1 MEAMLATKPRPRN
14 LAIPMLDFG
23 KTEGT
28 STAMRFDLTDM
39 RLFLTVVERGSL
51 TEGARAMHL
60 ALASVSERIAGM
72 ENALGAPLLER
83 NRRGVRATP
92 AGVAL
97 VRHARSILGQVEQM
111 RGELRTYA
119 TGLKGRIRLLSNTAA
134 LAAFLPPQLIRFL
147 AAYPDLSI
155 DLEER
160 PSSDI
165 VQALAEG
172 RADLGLVADIAD
184 LARLQTHLI
193 ARDQL
198 VVVASHSHRV
208 AMEASIAF
216 ADILDEAFVGLA
228 DAALETHLAER
239 ASRLGRQLHYRIQMR
254 SVEHVGMLVEAGI
267 GMAILSEAS
276 ARTLRGRRL
285 AVLPLSEPWAA
296 RRLHLC
302 ARDFAALT
310 PHADLLAKQL
320 IEGAGEW
327 LQTASPH
334 DARG

>member
-1 MEAMLATKPRPRN
+1 
-14 LAIPMLDFG
+14 
-23 KTEGT
+23 
-28 STAMRFDLTDM
+28 MRFDLTDM

-97 VRHARSILGQVEQM
+97 VRHARSMLGQVEQM

-254 SVEHVGMLVEAGI
+254 SIEHVGMLVEAGI